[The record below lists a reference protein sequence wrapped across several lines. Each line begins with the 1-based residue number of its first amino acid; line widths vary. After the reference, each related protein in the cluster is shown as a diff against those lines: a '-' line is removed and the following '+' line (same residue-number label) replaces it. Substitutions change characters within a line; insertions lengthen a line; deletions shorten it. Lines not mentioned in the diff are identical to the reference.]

1 MAMMKDKLIHMVS
14 EMMLLG
20 IGPLLPKLRVDPG
33 GHWNWRLKYKLARGL
48 MMMMLAR
55 IYWVS
60 EQFIGRYGGE
70 GGGALNYVGEQNQQM
85 VERPPAFQDPS
96 TIK

>member
-1 MAMMKDKLIHMVS
+1 
-14 EMMLLG
+14 
-20 IGPLLPKLRVDPG
+20 
-33 GHWNWRLKYKLARGL
+33 
-48 MMMMLAR
+48 MMMLAR

>member
-1 MAMMKDKLIHMVS
+1 
-14 EMMLLG
+14 
-20 IGPLLPKLRVDPG
+20 
-33 GHWNWRLKYKLARGL
+33 
-48 MMMMLAR
+48 MMMLAR

-60 EQFIGRYGGE
+60 EQFIGRYGGAQ
-70 GGGALNYVGEQNQQM
+70 ALNYVGEQNQQM